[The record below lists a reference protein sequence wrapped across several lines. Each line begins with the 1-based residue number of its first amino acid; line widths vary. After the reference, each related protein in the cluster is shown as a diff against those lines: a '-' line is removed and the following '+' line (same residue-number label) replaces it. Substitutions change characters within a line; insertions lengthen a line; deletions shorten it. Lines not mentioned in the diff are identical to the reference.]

1 VLEMM
6 DLDGDERPRRKRGR
20 RRLWVVVVIVL
31 TCAAAVGLL
40 AATRS
45 HSSARQ
51 SASRCIG
58 GTSVPEV
65 QSVAPNEIG
74 GLRED
79 VARALPQRVG
89 RLYEEG
95 TVRASVAWS
104 DEEPAPPATSPLAR
118 RPAGYEMRWWAPNGD
133 DVVADVLVFASESQ
147 AKRYL
152 ALASSARCH
161 DQAARGLPLH
171 PPLARNLA
179 WLNPDGALQA
189 DVFFARG
196 ARVYRIADAPA
207 GSSPQQ
213 VRSGGGLDHAFATI
227 DVLACLLPSAH
238 CSAEPTAVPA

>member
-1 VLEMM
+1 MQEMS
-6 DLDGDERPRRKRGR
+6 DSDADQGPRGRPGR
-20 RRLWVVVVIVL
+20 RRLWALTVVLL
-31 TCAAAVGLL
+31 TCLAAAAVVL
-40 AATRS
+40 ATRS
-45 HSSARQ
+45 GSSGPQ

-58 GTSVPEV
+58 ATTVPEV
-65 QSVAPNEIG
+65 ERVAPNEIG

-104 DEEPAPPATSPLAR
+104 DEEPAPPATSPRAR

-133 DVVADVLVFASESQ
+133 DVVADVLVFSSEGQ

-161 DQAARGLPLH
+161 DQAGRGLPLH
-171 PPLARNLA
+171 PPLAHNLS

-196 ARVYRIADAPA
+196 TRVYRIADAPA
-207 GSSPQQ
+207 GSSPAQ
-213 VRSGGGLDHAFATI
+213 VRDGGGLDHAFATI

-238 CSAEPTAVPA
+238 CTPAPAEVPA

>member
-1 VLEMM
+1 MQEMS
-6 DLDGDERPRRKRGR
+6 DFDGDERPRRRRSR
-20 RRLWVVVVIVL
+20 RRLWVLVVVL
-31 TCAAAVGLL
+31 MTCLAAGAVI

-45 HSSARQ
+45 PSTVKQ

-58 GTSVPEV
+58 ATSLPEV
-65 QSVAPNEIG
+65 ELVEPKAIG
-74 GLRED
+74 GLREA

-95 TVRASVAWS
+95 TVRSSVAWS
-104 DEEPAPPATSPLAR
+104 DEEPAPPAISPKAR
-118 RPAGYEMRWWAPNGD
+118 RPGGYEMRWWAPNGD
-133 DVVADVLVFASESQ
+133 DVVADVLVFSSEGE
-147 AKRYL
+147 ARRYL

-161 DQAARGLPLH
+161 DQAARGLALH
-171 PPLARNLA
+171 PPLAHNLS

-207 GSSPQQ
+207 GSSPEE
-213 VRSGGGLDHAFATI
+213 VRTRGGLDHAFATI

-238 CSAEPTAVPA
+238 CAPAPAAVPA